1 MCGDEAYSFSGQKHA
16 AWQKKKKSGRYIEE
30 IIEDHSNVID
40 LDVRNIST
48 VYYKK

>member
-1 MCGDEAYSFSGQKHA
+1 MRLTRLVEKNTQPVKK
-16 AWQKKKKSGRYIEE
+16 KKKKSGRYIEE